1 MSDNIKFTYLLKS
14 MKSEYIE
21 DTMKKGRFCFNHP
34 SVFNKWECNDSAQF
48 DRWDGYSSIIGHDIM
63 YFPIIDENENGVVYG
78 EGKKLSNK
86 ALFHMQSGVAK
97 HTPICCFRIIE
108 DKEMSIDYKTKTFSY
123 SLGENAD
130 RIIKEFG
137 HDSYIIIKAAPF
149 FVRLKKQHSFLSGG
163 VVYKDIIKH
172 GEIPVE
178 ERFQDL
184 AEELFRKD
192 EAYKWQKEFRIAL
205 RPPTK
210 NSPVFVEI
218 GSIEDIAFSGN
229 ISELRE

>member
-1 MSDNIKFTYLLKS
+1 M
-14 MKSEYIE
+14 
-21 DTMKKGRFCFNHP
+21 
-34 SVFNKWECNDSAQF
+34 
-48 DRWDGYSSIIGHDIM
+48 
-63 YFPIIDENENGVVYG
+63 
-78 EGKKLSNK
+78 
-86 ALFHMQSGVAK
+86 
-97 HTPICCFRIIE
+97 
-108 DKEMSIDYKTKTFSY
+108 
-123 SLGENAD
+123 
-130 RIIKEFG
+130 
-137 HDSYIIIKAAPF
+137 
-149 FVRLKKQHSFLSGG
+149 
-163 VVYKDIIKH
+163 VYKDIIKH